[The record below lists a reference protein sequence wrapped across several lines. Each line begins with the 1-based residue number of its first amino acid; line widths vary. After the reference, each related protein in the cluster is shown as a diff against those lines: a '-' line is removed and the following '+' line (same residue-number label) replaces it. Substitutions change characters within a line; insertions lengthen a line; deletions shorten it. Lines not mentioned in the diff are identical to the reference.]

1 MDEAVAGAS
10 AAWIARRLDHALLTQ
25 RAAGGDEPL
34 LPLPWGLWFL
44 LGVDQQLSACRAAV
58 ILGCEQLQGVCVQR
72 RGVSSATS
80 PTPALGQSTVAR
92 GPPPPYPGLARAPR
106 PGWPGG
112 GGPPF
117 TVTEHP
123 PVP

>member
-72 RGVSSATS
+72 RGVGS
-80 PTPALGQSTVAR
+80 PAWPSPLIWPRRGVPRHPASG
-92 GPPPPYPGLARAPR
+92 PGLAAARRPR
-106 PGWPGG
+106 
-112 GGPPF
+112 
-117 TVTEHP
+117 
-123 PVP
+123 